1 MDTDAS
7 GTVSLKELLDF
18 LKAVSGDVDA
28 REVMWGLSTNETA
41 PHLGSSTNDILFLK
55 GQSSEIFNPFFD
67 IYG

>member
-28 REVMWGLSTNETA
+28 REVMWGRTTNEAA
-41 PHLGSSTNDILFLK
+41 PRLGSSTNDILFLTMFY
-55 GQSSEIFNPFFD
+55 QSDLIWRFAS
-67 IYG
+67 